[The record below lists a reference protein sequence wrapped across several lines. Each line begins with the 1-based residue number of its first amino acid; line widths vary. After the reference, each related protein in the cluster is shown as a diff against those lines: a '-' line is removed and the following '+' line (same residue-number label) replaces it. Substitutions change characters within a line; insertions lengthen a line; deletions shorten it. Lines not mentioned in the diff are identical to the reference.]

1 MNIFGYVILMIL
13 FAIPIVIFDR
23 KKKKGIIIVDDI
35 NRHHK
40 LHFFGHVLVGVYFS
54 LTFLAFSEWHTPW
67 YLFSNLHLY
76 GLLATFILPFA
87 LAYLVKGTGKE
98 KLVAIVMAV
107 ILFISPLT
115 RPFILAGPLRGLREY
130 GVYRTTIL
138 DFEYA
143 IPLNLCNI
151 SAIVYLI
158 ALLLPAKRT
167 LSKIIRNYMLT
178 IGFFGGLVNNIE
190 THNGH
195 VNFFWYY
202 FNWESYI
209 VHALIMIIPMYMVL
223 TNQIEIRKK
232 YQVYNLVW
240 LVPAYFIMGFLINP
254 LIGFNYWFT
263 TPVEILSFLPQ
274 DFYLTLFGGN
284 VYPVY
289 MMLQLML
296 VLAAC
301 AILYLGFELLDKK
314 IKPYFTCEEEVT
326 EMCQNESDVMI
337 T

>member
-1 MNIFGYVILMIL
+1 MNVFGYVFLIIL
-13 FAIPIVIFDR
+13 FAIPILIFDR
-23 KKKKGIIIVDDI
+23 KKKKGMIIVDDI

-40 LHFFGHVLVGVYFS
+40 LHFFGHVLISVYFS
-54 LTFLAFSEWHTPW
+54 LTFLAFAEWHTPW
-67 YLFSNLHLY
+67 YLFSRLHLY

-98 KLVAIVMAV
+98 KLVAIVMAI

-138 DFEYA
+138 DFGYA
-143 IPLNLCNI
+143 IPLNICNI
-151 SAIVYLI
+151 SAIIYLL
-158 ALLLPAKRT
+158 ALLLPAKKE
-167 LSKIIRNYMLT
+167 LSRIIKGYMLT
-178 IGFFGGLVNNIE
+178 IGFFGGLVNNLKV
-190 THNGH
+190 HNEH
-195 VNFFWYY
+195 VDFFWYY

-240 LVPAYFIMGFLINP
+240 LVPTYFIMGFLINP
-254 LIGFNYWFT
+254 LTGFNYWFT

-274 DFYLTLFGGN
+274 DSYLTLFGSN

-289 MMLQLML
+289 MMLQLTL
-296 VLAAC
+296 AVAAC
-301 AILYLGFELLDKK
+301 AILYISFELLDKK
-314 IKPYFTCEEEVT
+314 IKPYFTCERSIVSLKSNK
-326 EMCQNESDVMI
+326 NEI
-337 T
+337 W